1 VKLNKAKNV
10 KMNEIVQEY
19 ESDFYLKDEEISILQ
34 EEISSLKE
42 KMANQIE
49 TELNLEFRTEQ
60 VLKENERLKM
70 AKEDL
75 EQGLR
80 KKELE
85 VLEMKLE
92 AKALLQISSTRIEE
106 MMNHLKDQP
115 QEIDETDKFE
125 VLEEEDYQV
134 TSSQ

>member
-106 MMNHLKDQP
+106 MMNHLKDKP

>member
-1 VKLNKAKNV
+1 MKLNKAKNV

-34 EEISSLKE
+34 EEIGSLKE

>member
-34 EEISSLKE
+34 EEIGSLKE

-106 MMNHLKDQP
+106 MMNHLKDKP

>member
-1 VKLNKAKNV
+1 MKLNKAKNV

-34 EEISSLKE
+34 EEIGSLKE

-49 TELNLEFRTEQ
+49 TELNLEFRSEQ

-106 MMNHLKDQP
+106 MMNHLKDKP

>member
-1 VKLNKAKNV
+1 MKLNKAKNV

-106 MMNHLKDQP
+106 MMNHLKDKP

>member
-1 VKLNKAKNV
+1 MKLNKAKNV

-34 EEISSLKE
+34 EEIGSLKE

-106 MMNHLKDQP
+106 MMNHLKDKP

>member
-1 VKLNKAKNV
+1 MKLNKAKNV